1 MDQIQTISKKVFTI
15 ILLLLLA
22 FTAVPCCFPD
32 RAVTAEEPEDPQIA
46 SLYFTSS
53 DPENQGID
61 YVTKEN
67 KASGELKLVSADGT
81 ELYTGKVDNI
91 KGRGNSTWNFADKKS
106 YQIKLEKKAD
116 LLDPVSGDQKAKKW
130 ILLANPFDPTH
141 VRNYIIL
148 GFAKEM
154 GLENTPEGIPVELY
168 YDGDY
173 RGLYYLCE
181 KVEVGDGRVEIADM
195 DKAIEKANPDVD
207 LDELTPVI
215 EKDANGY
222 SRCVYDGYTDPEE
235 LSGGYLLEM
244 DSIFYKDQESWLE
257 AGYHFVFS
265 VKAPEYMSRAQ
276 ADYLNDVL
284 GTVYRCTINDGVDPV
299 TGKTL
304 FELID
309 KESAARYFLLS
320 EWFMNIDTYY
330 SSIFLY
336 KNAGDDK
343 LYFGPPWDYDAS
355 MGIRDKDRAYD
366 YFYCTTN
373 GDHLGSR
380 LFSLP
385 EFRQAIQ
392 DVYKN
397 EMRDK
402 VFDILVGDKDGVY
415 TRSTKHILEET
426 EAAALKDFD
435 KWGINDCLGSYYPL
449 ESYEENVQDMLEWME
464 NRARWFDETI
474 MSDSFVDDYGETT
487 GTVMRYSG
495 KTRYETSL
503 KVADALKAELGI
515 DRFDT
520 VIIASGADYA
530 DALAGS
536 YLSCLKKAPI
546 LLTDSKQ
553 NHIDA
558 VRGYI
563 RNNLIPGGTVYI
575 LGGTAAVSAQVEE
588 GLENYAVARLSGRN
602 RYETNIAILKEAG
615 IAGEE
620 ILVCS
625 SSSYADNLSAAATG
639 KPILLVDKNLKG
651 NQREY
656 LASLGTGKTFDII
669 GGSAAVSDEVMNE
682 LTAFGN
688 VIRIGGSS
696 RYETTVNV
704 AKAFFSKPEVCV
716 LTYAKNFPD
725 GLCGGVLANVM
736 GGPLILVMDRKTT
749 LAGAYAQENGIL
761 NGAVLGG
768 ATLIDNRNVRLVFGM
783 SAAVVNQ

>member
-1 MDQIQTISKKVFTI
+1 MLTGMLAVLVVIAAAPYCCPERPVYADEEEDSQITK
-15 ILLLLLA
+15 
-22 FTAVPCCFPD
+22 
-32 RAVTAEEPEDPQIA
+32 
-46 SLYFTSS
+46 LYFTSA
-53 DPENQGID
+53 DPENKGID

-91 KGRGNSTWNFADKKS
+91 RGRGNSTWNFTDKKS

-141 VRNYIIL
+141 ARNYIVL

-154 GLENTPEGIPVELY
+154 GLENTPEGKPVELY

-181 KVEVGDGRVEIADM
+181 KVEVGDGRVEIDDM

-207 LDELTPVI
+207 LDELTPII

-222 SRCVYDGYTDPEE
+222 SRCVYDGYEDPEE

-244 DSIFYKDQESWLE
+244 DSIYYKDQESWLE
-257 AGYHFVFS
+257 VGYHFVFS
-265 VKAPEYMSRAQ
+265 VKTPEYMSRAQ
-276 ADYLNDVL
+276 ADYLSDVL

-309 KESAARYFLLS
+309 KESAARYFLLN

-330 SSIFLY
+330 SSTFLY
-336 KNAGDDK
+336 KKAGDDK

-355 MGIRDKDRAYD
+355 MAIRDQDRAYD
-366 YFYCTTN
+366 YFYCTRS
-373 GDHLGSR
+373 GDHLGRR

-402 VFDILVGDKDGVY
+402 VFGILVGDEDGVY

-426 EAAALKDFD
+426 DAAALKDFE

-449 ESYEENVQDMLEWME
+449 ENYEENVQDMLEWME
-464 NRARWFDETI
+464 NRARWFDETV
-474 MSDSFVDDYGETT
+474 MSDSFVDDYGESS
-487 GTVMRYSG
+487 GTVTRYSG

-503 KVADALKAELGI
+503 KVADALKVELGI
-515 DRFDT
+515 DQFDT
-520 VIIASGADYA
+520 VIIASGTDYA

-536 YLSCLKKAPI
+536 YLSCQRKAPI
-546 LLTDSKQ
+546 LLVDAKQ

-563 RNNLIPGGTVYI
+563 QNNLIPGGTVYI
-575 LGGTAAVSAQVEE
+575 LGGTAAVSDETE
-588 GLENYAVARLSGRN
+588 TGLEAYTVRRLSGKN

-639 KPILLVDKNLKG
+639 KPILLVGKGLKDS
-651 NQREY
+651 QKEY
-656 LASLGTGKTFDII
+656 LASLGTGKAYIVI
-669 GGSAAVSDEVMNE
+669 GGSAAVSDDITNE
-682 LTAFGN
+682 LSAFGN
-688 VIRIGGSS
+688 TIRIGGST

-704 AKAFFSKPEVCV
+704 ARAFFSEPKTCV

-736 GGPLILVMDRKTT
+736 GGPLILVMDRKTI
-749 LAGAYAQENGIL
+749 LAEAYAQENGIQ

-768 ATLIDNRNVRLVFGM
+768 ATLISNRDVRLVFGM
-783 SAAVVNQ
+783 ATAVVSE